1 MKVFLMIIIIIL
13 STIYNI
19 KLKTKNNDLNMI
31 EHEYGN
37 FSKFAEGLFN
47 ERISNLS
54 IYFI

>member
-1 MKVFLMIIIIIL
+1 MIIIIIL